1 MLAAIKGHKEC
12 LINLLNRSANL
23 ELRSNSGYTA
33 LISAAKFSQYEC
45 VGILLENGANIN
57 AVTNTQVKNQLGG
70 NMTALHYAA
79 FKNDWETVQIL
90 LRSNANTTLRDT
102 NNHTAQD
109 YAKMDVKKYFDT
121 STKAYRDMKQ
131 GK

>member
-90 LRSNANTTLRDT
+90 LRSNANTT
-102 NNHTAQD
+102 
-109 YAKMDVKKYFDT
+109 
-121 STKAYRDMKQ
+121 
-131 GK
+131 